1 MKLQSANGKLEP
13 NQQVETG
20 FVSRQ
25 RFPLSASITCTHI
38 VNTTPI
44 AFQVLHPFASLHIRC
59 FFSGFF
65 YDFLSL
71 ILINLILV
79 FLGVVLYIFLMFG
92 FH

>member
-44 AFQVLHPFASLHIRC
+44 AFQVLHPFASLHI
-59 FFSGFF
+59 SWPSLTNHMSL
-65 YDFLSL
+65 FLSPPL
-71 ILINLILV
+71 LSPLPELV
-79 FLGVVLYIFLMFG
+79 TNV
-92 FH
+92 